1 MNIRPH
7 LYVYVSVI
15 ALLLFIFANPLYAIT
30 ISSNPVSPTVNQ
42 PVTLT
47 ITSTYTVTPICEILV
62 DFGDNSGQ
70 VSAGRCVV
78 TPCVQVLSHTYTA
91 PGQYTIIAGEN
102 ANLCRTSPGG
112 PNPAT
117 LRINVQ
123 SVCAPMAITTSS
135 PLPPGSA
142 GQPYTTQI
150 NISGGYPPVSFFK
163 ISGELPPGLNM
174 DTSGRISGTPL
185 SGGNFSFTIMAED
198 ACPNGKQSVQRT
210 FSLFI
215 DQTVCAP
222 MAITTS
228 SPLPPGSA
236 GQSYTT
242 QINISG
248 GYPPLSFFKFSGD
261 LPPGLNMNTSGR
273 ISGTPLSGGNF
284 SFTIMAEDA
293 CPNGKQS
300 VQRTFSLFISQ
311 AATMGVTA
319 LPSSFTIGR
328 GAPTT
333 KSITFTASSPS
344 LGNAQLTSS
353 MGTFTADGNVVGE
366 IPAPLNILMTNGSGR
381 VTETIYIPI
390 AVIKRTENMGLSK
403 IAYQRTFSGQSL
415 STTARCN
422 ISITTDAGAEFR
434 ITGTRLF
441 FENNRPEITISRN
454 QPLPEL
460 YAEIRH
466 TGTGL
471 LKGYW
476 EVDGKIFSN
485 VFKSIP
491 NVDHT
496 IIRSPSM
503 PFFPTFD
510 PGTHV
515 VRFII
520 TSPQENI
527 NFPKVIYFVKPVA
540 HTKQLPIRLVLPQ
553 DNSSLKFTSG
563 EFKWEETHSVKSAT
577 YLIEFRGMAE
587 EKPIFSAYIT
597 KGNYR
602 LSDDLLYRYFKPSE
616 NYRWSVT
623 GFDADDEIHGASS
636 RFSFF
641 FMPRNSK

>member
-7 LYVYVSVI
+7 LCVYVSVI
-15 ALLLFIFANPLYAIT
+15 ALLLFISANPLYAIT
-30 ISSNPVSPTVNQ
+30 ISSSPVNPTVNQ

-47 ITSTYTVTPICEILV
+47 ITSTYTVTPSCEILV
-62 DFGDNSGQ
+62 DFGDDSGQ
-70 VSAGRCVV
+70 VSAGTCFV
-78 TPCVQVLSHTYTA
+78 TPCVQVLTHTYTA
-91 PGQYTIIAGEN
+91 PGQYTILAGEN
-102 ANLCRTSPGG
+102 ANLCRVSPGG

-117 LRINVQ
+117 LQINAQ
-123 SVCAPMAITTSS
+123 AVCVPMSITTPS

-142 GQPYTTQI
+142 SQPYTAQI

-163 ISGELPPGLNM
+163 ISGELPPGLTM

-185 SGGNFSFTIMAED
+185 SGGTFSFTIMAED
-198 ACPNGKQSVQRT
+198 ACPNGKQSAQRT
-210 FSLFI
+210 FSL
-215 DQTVCAP
+215 
-222 MAITTS
+222 
-228 SPLPPGSA
+228 
-236 GQSYTT
+236 Y
-242 QINISG
+242 
-248 GYPPLSFFKFSGD
+248 
-261 LPPGLNMNTSGR
+261 
-273 ISGTPLSGGNF
+273 
-284 SFTIMAEDA
+284 
-293 CPNGKQS
+293 
-300 VQRTFSLFISQ
+300 ISQ

-333 KSITFTASSPS
+333 KSITFTISSAS
-344 LGNAQLTSS
+344 LGNVQLTSS
-353 MGTFTADGNVVGE
+353 MGLFMAGGNVVGE
-366 IPAPLNILMTNGSGR
+366 IPSPINISITNGSGK

-390 AVIKRTENMGLSK
+390 AVIKRTENLGLSK
-403 IAYQRTFSGQSL
+403 FTYQRTFSGQSL
-415 STTARCN
+415 SATARSN
-422 ISITTDAGAEFR
+422 ITITTDAGAEFR
-434 ITGTRLF
+434 ISGTRLF
-441 FENNRPEITISRN
+441 FENNRPEITISSN

-485 VFKSIP
+485 VFKTIS
-491 NVDHT
+491 NVDRT
-496 IIRSPSM
+496 IITSPSM
-503 PFFPTFD
+503 PSFPTFD

-527 NFPKVIYFVKPVA
+527 DFPKVIYFVKPVA
-540 HTKQLPIRLVLPQ
+540 YTKQLPIRLVLPQ
-553 DNSSLKFTSG
+553 DNASLKFTSG

-577 YLIEFRGMAE
+577 YLIEFREMAE
-587 EKPIFSAYIT
+587 EKTIFSAYVT

-602 LSDDLLYRYFKPSE
+602 LSDDLLGRYFKAGE
-616 NYRWSVT
+616 NYQWSVT
-623 GFDADDEIHGASS
+623 GFDTDDEIYSVSG